1 MICMSRSRAR
11 DKVAVRHSFGFALIL
26 ACRSI
31 GSESWGI
38 WVVSFYMGVELGYTG
53 TFRYDGA
60 PRLRGRRHV
69 VIALSAPC
77 NPPHSGTM

>member
-1 MICMSRSRAR
+1 MSRSRAR

-31 GSESWGI
+31 RSESWGI

-60 PRLRGRRHV
+60 PWLRGRWQV
-69 VIALSAPC
+69 VTVLSVPC
-77 NPPHSGTM
+77 NPPCPGIV